1 MDRINILKKNIKIS
15 LILLCLSCVPIFANA
30 KTVHV
35 SNMHDFYF
43 DVLNDYS
50 VNKMILD
57 DNLTLSQDIEITD
70 TRSLTVN
77 GNGYDFN
84 INSNSYGMSI
94 DKKMNFNNMT
104 IKNATGSKGLSL
116 LVMNGGTLSLNNVEL
131 LWFLI

>member
-1 MDRINILKKNIKIS
+1 MDRIDILKKNIKIS

-57 DNLTLSQDIEITD
+57 DNLTLYLDTEITD
-70 TRSLTVN
+70 T
-77 GNGYDFN
+77 
-84 INSNSYGMSI
+84 
-94 DKKMNFNNMT
+94 
-104 IKNATGSKGLSL
+104 
-116 LVMNGGTLSLNNVEL
+116 
-131 LWFLI
+131 